1 MRPSGLPPP
10 PSPHITFPLS
20 RVVFSA
26 QAGGIVSKI
35 KAINATCAATEDQIA
50 SLKDRLAAT
59 PTASAI
65 SSELMGSICTRG
77 SVYTCLTHMEV
88 ALSCGGFT
96 LKQLSPS
103 FVHAQVIAYPQPAQC
118 VAPDTFCSQFAE
130 LLDISIRF
138 GPSGALV
145 SKKVCVTASL
155 GVDSF
160 EKASCRVW
168 VLRVACGADA
178 LGAGV
183 VRRSGAGCHAPRRP
197 GSGALQPRQ

>member
-1 MRPSGLPPP
+1 MWIPWRTKQEKTTQSALDIMIERLNTDVAAIQVAKADVKTSRDELKRGRAAKAAALAQGAPLRSASPH
-10 PSPHITFPLS
+10 SPHIMRPLS
-20 RVVFSA
+20 RVAFSA

-77 SVYTCLTHMEV
+77 GVYTSLTHMEV

-103 FVHAQVIAYPQPAQC
+103 FVHAQVIA
-118 VAPDTFCSQFAE
+118 
-130 LLDISIRF
+130 
-138 GPSGALV
+138 
-145 SKKVCVTASL
+145 
-155 GVDSF
+155 
-160 EKASCRVW
+160 
-168 VLRVACGADA
+168 
-178 LGAGV
+178 
-183 VRRSGAGCHAPRRP
+183 
-197 GSGALQPRQ
+197 